1 MADLTFNDIINGKWY
16 VFPGFYDNDD
26 PTRIYKTIY
35 NGEYYIKSISVTDQ
49 QEIISVPNNQPIFRE
64 PIEDELEMLDDDE
77 DQFSDDDYSTEIRR
91 RKTIHFN
98 KFPFGTPINL
108 TQEQCLELYNI
119 FMDIE
124 RQHGGKRKKSKKT
137 PEKRK
142 RKTRRNASKKRKNTI
157 KKRKNTIKKRK
168 SHTRI

>member
-1 MADLTFNDIINGKWY
+1 MAELTFNDIINGKWY

-108 TQEQCLELYNI
+108 TQEQRLELYNI

-124 RQHGGKRKKSKKT
+124 RQHGGKRRKIKKSKKT
-137 PEKRK
+137 PGKRKRK

-157 KKRKNTIKKRK
+157 KKRK